1 MNAKQEFIE
10 KIAKY
15 VIPIYGKYEVL
26 PSLAI
31 AQAVHESAWGV
42 KAKGN
47 NLYGIKWHQGHKK
60 QIFWTQEYN
69 KETKKFEKKA
79 LAFCAYDSLRD
90 SIQDYLELL
99 QKPRYARVRQAQT
112 YFQAAKQVKRAG
124 YATGPTYDLSLIKL
138 IKDYKLENY
147 DEQVTEVYI
156 TSHFKLV
163 EFDSG
168 DGEIMPE
175 QVRANLRG
183 LATKL
188 EELRSHLGSKPIVV
202 NSGYRSPE
210 WNREV
215 NGAKRSMHLVGLAAD
230 VRIPNISPKEVFE
243 AAEGFFNGRGLYHT
257 FCHLDLREKK
267 TAWTG

>member
-112 YFQAAKQVKRAG
+112 YFQAAKQVKKAG

-147 DEQVTEVYI
+147 DALVAEICV
-156 TSHFKLV
+156 SDNFKWV
-163 EFDSG
+163 EFDSA
-168 DGEIMPE
+168 DGEIVPE
-175 QVRANLRG
+175 QVRTNLRS
-183 LATKL
+183 LAAKL
-188 EELRSHLGSKPIVV
+188 EELRSHLNQPIVI

-210 WNREV
+210 WNKKV
-215 NGAKRSMHLVGLAAD
+215 GGAPRSFHMQGLAAD
-230 VRIPNISPKEVFE
+230 IMVKNISPKRVAS
-243 AAEGFFNGRGLYHT
+243 AAEFVSFGGIKAYERGNFTHA
-257 FCHLDLREKK
+257 DLGPYRR
-267 TAWTG
+267 W